1 MKKESL
7 VFGITGLTAGLVIG
21 FFFANSINQTGV
33 TSASGTTSASAP
45 VSGVPVASDATI
57 PAGHPDIGQVPG
69 GSAGKMDVAVQET
82 IDAAKAAPG
91 DFDAQLKA
99 ADVYYRISRFDEAL
113 TYLNAAIK
121 LKPEHRETMVSLG
134 NTYFDAEKW
143 EDAEK
148 WYTAALAKKADD
160 ASVRTDLGLIYVFR
174 SPPDYDRAIQ
184 EFNRSLA
191 IDPNHIQTLQNL
203 TVAYSKKTDT
213 VKATETLAKLETVDP
228 KNAAITQLRDGIK
241 EIEKK

>member
-33 TSASGTTSASAP
+33 ASTSSPTAASAP
-45 VSGVPVASDATI
+45 AVASDATI
-57 PAGHPDIGQVPG
+57 PPGHPNIGQVPG
-69 GSAGKMDVAVQET
+69 GSGGEMDVAVQET

-91 DFDAQLKA
+91 DFDAQVKA
-99 ADVYYRISRFDEAL
+99 ADVYYRISRFDDAL
-113 TYLNAAIK
+113 KYLNIAIK
-121 LKPEHRETMVSLG
+121 LKPENREAMVSLG

-174 SPPDYDRAIQ
+174 TPPDYDRAIQ

-203 TVAYSKKTDT
+203 TVAYSKKNDPA
-213 VKATETLAKLETVDP
+213 KATEILAKLESVDP
-228 KNAAITQLRDGIK
+228 KNSALTQLRDGIK

>member
-33 TSASGTTSASAP
+33 SSASTSVPASASA
-45 VSGVPVASDATI
+45 VSSDATV
-57 PAGHPDIGQVPG
+57 PAGHPDIGQAPG
-69 GSAGKMDVAVQET
+69 GSGGAAQVAVQES

-99 ADVYYRISRFDEAL
+99 ADVYSRIGRYDEAL
-113 TYLNAAIK
+113 AFLNIAMK

-134 NTYFDAEKW
+134 NTYFDAEKYD
-143 EDAEK
+143 DAEK

-160 ASVRTDLGLIYVFR
+160 PDVRTDLGLIFVFR
-174 SPPDYDRAIQ
+174 DPPNYDRAIQ

-191 IDPNHIQTLQNL
+191 TNPNHIQTLQNL
-203 TVAYSKKTDT
+203 TVAYSKKEDA
-213 VKATETLAKLETVDP
+213 VKATEILAKLESIDP
-228 KNAAITQLRDGIK
+228 KNAALSQLKDMVSKIA
-241 EIEKK
+241 KK

>member
-1 MKKESL
+1 MRKESL

-33 TSASGTTSASAP
+33 ASTSSPTAPSAP
-45 VSGVPVASDATI
+45 AVASDATI
-57 PAGHPDIGQVPG
+57 PPGHPNIGQVPG
-69 GSAGKMDVAVQET
+69 GSGGEMDGAVKET

-99 ADVYYRISRFDEAL
+99 ADVYNQISRFDEAL
-113 TYLNAAIK
+113 TYLNIAIK
-121 LKPEHRETMVSLG
+121 LKPDHRETMVSLG

-160 ASVRTDLGLIYVFR
+160 ANVRTDLGLIYAFR
-174 SPPDYDRAIQ
+174 DPPNYDRAIE
-184 EFNRSLA
+184 EFKRSLA

-203 TVAYSKKTDT
+203 IVAYSKKDDAT
-213 VKATETLAKLETVDP
+213 KATEMLAKLESIDP
-228 KNAAITQLRDGIK
+228 KNAALTQLRNGING
-241 EIEKK
+241 IGKK